1 MIQNNP
7 NLDAFVKAFNG
18 EVVSQES
25 TVKTTESFI
34 EKVDA
39 EVVKDKPQ
47 DKPKETIANVAK
59 SMKQQLEE
67 GLKEIDQLDPI
78 ERSCGLIALRS
89 RMKLGA
95 SAFEKLVENLVR
107 MTEKKPPSTFK
118 ELTQSKPKVK
128 PIIPD
133 LLGVGL
139 TVFAAE
145 GYTGKTTF
153 GYEIIEAVC
162 NGTKLFGQF
171 EVEQANTLIIQLD
184 ESDADFEYKQHEMGL
199 QYNDKNW
206 SIWWSFTPLEFP
218 ELEKY
223 VIENNVKVIMM
234 DSLISIAGK
243 EISPKDAEFGI
254 LIYRLNQ
261 LAGKYGIAIICI
273 HHLNKKANRKEVYKE
288 DIFGTAFIFN
298 GAANCWGF
306 WLEQASGGMLA
317 NLKILKSRTGTVD
330 INEQYRFTKCPDT
343 RRHIY
348 MERANGTATL
358 DELNSNKDRV
368 RNLLKD
374 SAFTLFTAKEVNRI
388 LNLGNPNYARN
399 ILKKLHDERVGIDRV
414 EEKNTVG
421 RPKYSYRYVIKGS

>member
-1 MIQNNP
+1 MNNKG
-7 NLDAFVKAFNG
+7 LEA
-18 EVVSQES
+18 
-25 TVKTTESFI
+25 FI
-34 EKVDA
+34 EKIDG
-39 EVVKDKPQ
+39 EDIKDS
-47 DKPKETIANVAK
+47 KETKDTKDSKELKETKDTKPTKSISKTAK
-59 SMKQQLEE
+59 AMKLELEE
-67 GLKEIDQLDPI
+67 GLKDIDALDPI
-78 ERSCGLIALRS
+78 ERSCGLIALRKQ
-89 RMKLGA
+89 MGLGVN
-95 SAFEKLVENLVR
+95 AFEKLVESLVR

-206 SIWWSFTPLEFP
+206 AIWWSFTPLEFP

-223 VIENNVKVIMM
+223 VVENNVKVIMM

-261 LAGKYGIAIICI
+261 LAGELGLAIICI
-273 HHLNKKANRKEVYKE
+273 HHLNKKTNRETVKKE
-288 DIFGTAFIFN
+288 DIYGTAFIFN
-298 GAANCWGF
+298 GSANVWGF
-306 WLEQASGGMLA
+306 WLEQASGELLA
-317 NLKILKSRTGTVD
+317 NLKCLKSRNGVMR
-330 INEQYRFTKCPDT
+330 INDQYRFRECPDT
-343 RRHIY
+343 ERHIF
-348 MERANGTATL
+348 MDRANGTATL
-358 DELNSNKDRV
+358 NELNTNKNRV
-368 RNLLKD
+368 KNLLKD
-374 SAFTLFTAKEVNRI
+374 RPNSTFTPRDINQL
-388 LNLGNPNYARN
+388 LNLGNENYARN

-421 RPKYSYRYVIKGS
+421 RPKYSYRYVIKAS

>member
-25 TVKTTESFI
+25 TVKTTKSFI

-47 DKPKETIANVAK
+47 DKPKDTIASVAK
-59 SMKQQLEE
+59 SMKQKLEE
-67 GLKEIDQLDPI
+67 GLKEIDKLDPI
-78 ERSCGLIALRS
+78 ERSCGLIALRGQ
-89 RMKLGA
+89 MKLGDR
-95 SAFEKLVENLVR
+95 AFEKLVESLVR

-162 NGTKLFGQF
+162 NGTSNGTKLFGQF

-199 QYNDKNW
+199 
-206 SIWWSFTPLEFP
+206 
-218 ELEKY
+218 
-223 VIENNVKVIMM
+223 
-234 DSLISIAGK
+234 
-243 EISPKDAEFGI
+243 
-254 LIYRLNQ
+254 
-261 LAGKYGIAIICI
+261 
-273 HHLNKKANRKEVYKE
+273 
-288 DIFGTAFIFN
+288 
-298 GAANCWGF
+298 
-306 WLEQASGGMLA
+306 
-317 NLKILKSRTGTVD
+317 
-330 INEQYRFTKCPDT
+330 
-343 RRHIY
+343 
-348 MERANGTATL
+348 
-358 DELNSNKDRV
+358 
-368 RNLLKD
+368 
-374 SAFTLFTAKEVNRI
+374 
-388 LNLGNPNYARN
+388 
-399 ILKKLHDERVGIDRV
+399 
-414 EEKNTVG
+414 
-421 RPKYSYRYVIKGS
+421 

>member
-1 MIQNNP
+1 MNH
-7 NLDAFVKAFNG
+7 KAL
-18 EVVSQES
+18 
-25 TVKTTESFI
+25 ESFI
-34 EKVDA
+34 EKIDG
-39 EVVKDKPQ
+39 EVVAEEPTVTPQ
-47 DKPKETIANVAK
+47 NKPKDSIATVAK

-67 GLKEIDQLDPI
+67 GLKEIDDLDPV
-78 ERSCGLIALRS
+78 ERSCGLIALQKK
-89 RMKLGA
+89 MQLGKE
-95 SAFEKLVENLVR
+95 AFSKLVDNLVR
-107 MTEKKPPSTFK
+107 MTEQQPPKTFK
-118 ELTQSKPKVK
+118 ALLEYSQNVK
-128 PIIPD
+128 PMIPD

-139 TVFAAE
+139 TLIAAE
-145 GYTGKTTF
+145 GYAGKSAF
-153 GYEIIEAVC
+153 CYEILEAVT
-162 NGTKLFGQF
+162 NGGKLFGQF
-171 EVEQANTLIIQLD
+171 DVKEANGLIIQLD
-184 ESDADFEYKQHEMGL
+184 ETYADYAVKQRIMDL
-199 QYNDKNW
+199 QFKEKNW
-206 SIWWSFTPLEFP
+206 EIWWSFTPLEFP

-223 VIENNVKVIMM
+223 VVENNVKVIMM

-273 HHLNKKANRKEVYKE
+273 HHLNKKPNRKEVYKE

>member
-1 MIQNNP
+1 MNNKG
-7 NLDAFVKAFNG
+7 LETFVKNFHG
-18 EVVSQES
+18 EIVEVV
-25 TVKTTESFI
+25 
-34 EKVDA
+34 
-39 EVVKDKPQ
+39 Q
-47 DKPKETIANVAK
+47 DKPKQTIANKAK

-89 RMKLGA
+89 QMNLGA
-95 SAFEKLVENLVR
+95 IAFEKLVENLVR

-171 EVEQANTLIIQLD
+171 QVEQANTLIIQLD
-184 ESDADFEYKQHEMGL
+184 ESDSDFEYKQHQMGL
-199 QYNDKNW
+199 QFNDKNW
-206 SIWWSFTPLEFP
+206 AIWWSFTPLEFP

-223 VIENNVKVIMM
+223 VVANNVKVIMM
-234 DSLISIAGK
+234 DSLISIAGN

-273 HHLNKKANRKEVYKE
+273 HHLNKKPNRKEVYKE

-306 WLEQASGGMLA
+306 WVDHSSGEMMA
-317 NLKILKSRTGTVD
+317 NLRILKSRTGTVD

-343 RRHIY
+343 TRHIY
-348 MERANGTATL
+348 FDRASGTATL
-358 DELNSNKDRV
+358 DELNTNKDRV
-368 RNLLKD
+368 RNLLKA
-374 SAFTLFTAKEVNRI
+374 SPFTLFSAKEVNKL
-388 LNLGNPNYARN
+388 LNLGNQNYARN

-414 EEKNTVG
+414 QEANKVG
-421 RPKYSYRYVIKGS
+421 RPSFSYRWVIKGS

>member
-1 MIQNNP
+1 MNNKG
-7 NLDAFVKAFNG
+7 LETFVKNFHG
-18 EVVSQES
+18 EIVEVV
-25 TVKTTESFI
+25 
-34 EKVDA
+34 
-39 EVVKDKPQ
+39 Q
-47 DKPKETIANVAK
+47 DKPKETIANKAK

-67 GLKEIDQLDPI
+67 GLKQIDQLDPI

-89 RMKLGA
+89 QMKLGA
-95 SAFEKLVENLVR
+95 NAFEKLVENLVR

-162 NGTKLFGQF
+162 NGTKLFDQF
-171 EVEQANTLIIQLD
+171 EVEKANTLIIQLD
-184 ESDADFEYKQHEMGL
+184 ESDSDFEYKQHQMGL
-199 QYNDKNW
+199 QFNDKNW
-206 SIWWSFTPLEFP
+206 AIWWSFTPLEFP

-223 VIENNVKVIMM
+223 VVANNVKVIMM
-234 DSLISIAGK
+234 DSLISIAGN

-273 HHLNKKANRKEVYKE
+273 HHLNKKPNRKEVYKE

-306 WLEQASGGMLA
+306 WVDHSSEEMMA
-317 NLKILKSRTGTVD
+317 NLRILKSRTGTVD

-343 RRHIY
+343 TRHIY
-348 MERANGTATL
+348 FDRASGTATL
-358 DELNSNKDRV
+358 DELNTNKDRV
-368 RNLLKD
+368 RNLLKA
-374 SAFTLFTAKEVNRI
+374 SPFTLFSAKEVNKL
-388 LNLGNPNYARN
+388 LNLGNQNYARN

-414 EEKNTVG
+414 QEANKVG
-421 RPKYSYRYVIKGS
+421 RPSFSYRWVIKGS

>member
-1 MIQNNP
+1 MNNKG
-7 NLDAFVKAFNG
+7 LETFVKNFHG
-18 EVVSQES
+18 EIVEVV
-25 TVKTTESFI
+25 
-34 EKVDA
+34 
-39 EVVKDKPQ
+39 Q
-47 DKPKETIANVAK
+47 DKPKQTIANKAK

-89 RMKLGA
+89 QMNLGA
-95 SAFEKLVENLVR
+95 IAFEKLVENLVR

-162 NGTKLFGQF
+162 NGTKLFDQF

-184 ESDADFEYKQHEMGL
+184 ESDSDFEYKQHQMGL
-199 QYNDKNW
+199 QFNDKNW
-206 SIWWSFTPLEFP
+206 AIWWSFTPLEFP

-223 VIENNVKVIMM
+223 VVANNVKVIMM

-273 HHLNKKANRKEVYKE
+273 HHLNKKPNRKEVYKE

-306 WLEQASGGMLA
+306 WVDHSSGEMMA
-317 NLKILKSRTGTVD
+317 NLRILKSRTGTVD

-343 RRHIY
+343 SRHIY
-348 MERANGTATL
+348 FDRASGTATL
-358 DELNSNKDRV
+358 DELNTNKDRV
-368 RNLLKD
+368 RNLLKA
-374 SAFTLFTAKEVNRI
+374 SPFTLFSAKEVNKL
-388 LNLGNPNYARN
+388 LNLGNQNYARN

-414 EEKNTVG
+414 QEANKVG
-421 RPKYSYRYVIKGS
+421 RPSFSYRWVIKGS

>member
-1 MIQNNP
+1 MNNKG
-7 NLDAFVKAFNG
+7 LETFVKNFHG
-18 EVVSQES
+18 EIV
-25 TVKTTESFI
+25 
-34 EKVDA
+34 
-39 EVVKDKPQ
+39 EVVK
-47 DKPKETIANVAK
+47 DKPKETIANKAK

-67 GLKEIDQLDPI
+67 GLKQIDQLDPI

-89 RMKLGA
+89 QMNLGA
-95 SAFEKLVENLVR
+95 IAFEKLVENLVR

-171 EVEQANTLIIQLD
+171 QVEQANTLIIQLD
-184 ESDADFEYKQHEMGL
+184 ESDSDFEYKQHQMGL
-199 QYNDKNW
+199 QFNDKNW
-206 SIWWSFTPLEFP
+206 AIWWSFTPLEFP

-223 VIENNVKVIMM
+223 VVANNVKVIMM

-273 HHLNKKANRKEVYKE
+273 HHLNKKPNRKEVYKE

-306 WLEQASGGMLA
+306 WVDHSSKEMMA
-317 NLKILKSRTGTVD
+317 NLRILKSRTGTVD

-343 RRHIY
+343 TRHIY
-348 MERANGTATL
+348 FDRASGTATL
-358 DELNSNKDRV
+358 DELNTNKDRV
-368 RNLLKD
+368 RNLLKA
-374 SAFTLFTAKEVNRI
+374 SPFTLFSAKEVNKL
-388 LNLGNPNYARN
+388 LNLGNQNYARN

-414 EEKNTVG
+414 QEANKVG
-421 RPKYSYRYVIKGS
+421 RPSFSYRWVIKGS

>member
-1 MIQNNP
+1 MKNLNNP
-7 NLDAFVKAFNG
+7 NLEPFLRKFDAQI
-18 EVVSQES
+18 VSKEP
-25 TVKTTESFI
+25 TATDSFI
-34 EKVDA
+34 
-39 EVVKDKPQ
+39 
-47 DKPKETIANVAK
+47 
-59 SMKQQLEE
+59 E
-67 GLKEIDQLDPI
+67 GLKEIDKLDPI

-89 RMKLGA
+89 QMKLGDR
-95 SAFEKLVENLVR
+95 AFEKLVESLVR

-162 NGTKLFGQF
+162 NGTSKETKLFGQF

-206 SIWWSFTPLEFP
+206 AIWWSFTPLEFP

-223 VIENNVKVIMM
+223 VVENNVKVIMM

-243 EISPKDAEFGI
+243 EISPKYAEFGI
-254 LIYRLNQ
+254 LIYRLNH
-261 LAGKYGIAIICI
+261 LARKYGTAIICI

-298 GAANCWGF
+298 GCANCWGF
-306 WLEQASGGMLA
+306 WIEQASGEMMA
-317 NLKILKSRTGTVD
+317 NLRILKSRTGTVD

-348 MERANGTATL
+348 QERANGTATL

-374 SAFTLFTAKEVNRI
+374 SPFTLFNATEVNRI
-388 LNLGNPNYARN
+388 LSLGNPNYARN
-399 ILKKLHDERVGIDRV
+399 ILKQLHDERVGIDRV
-414 EEKNTVG
+414 EDKKTVG
-421 RPKYSYRYVIKGS
+421 RPKYSYRYVIKQS

>member
-1 MIQNNP
+1 MKNKG
-7 NLDAFVKAFNG
+7 LETFVKNFHG
-18 EVVSQES
+18 EIVEVV
-25 TVKTTESFI
+25 
-34 EKVDA
+34 
-39 EVVKDKPQ
+39 Q
-47 DKPKETIANVAK
+47 DKPKQTIANKAK

-89 RMKLGA
+89 QMNLGA
-95 SAFEKLVENLVR
+95 IAFEKLVENLVR

-184 ESDADFEYKQHEMGL
+184 ESDSDFEYKQHQMGL
-199 QYNDKNW
+199 QFNDKNW
-206 SIWWSFTPLEFP
+206 AIWWSFTPLEFP

-223 VIENNVKVIMM
+223 VVANNVKVIMM
-234 DSLISIAGK
+234 DSLISIAGN

-273 HHLNKKANRKEVYKE
+273 HHLNKKPNRKEVYKE

-306 WLEQASGGMLA
+306 WVDHSSGEMMA
-317 NLKILKSRTGTVD
+317 NLRILKSRTGTVD

-343 RRHIY
+343 TRHIY
-348 MERANGTATL
+348 FDRASGTATL
-358 DELNSNKDRV
+358 DELNTNKDRV
-368 RNLLKD
+368 RNLLKA
-374 SAFTLFTAKEVNRI
+374 SPFTLFSAKEVNKL
-388 LNLGNPNYARN
+388 LNLGNQNYARN

-414 EEKNTVG
+414 QEANKVG
-421 RPKYSYRYVIKGS
+421 RPSFSYRWVIKGS